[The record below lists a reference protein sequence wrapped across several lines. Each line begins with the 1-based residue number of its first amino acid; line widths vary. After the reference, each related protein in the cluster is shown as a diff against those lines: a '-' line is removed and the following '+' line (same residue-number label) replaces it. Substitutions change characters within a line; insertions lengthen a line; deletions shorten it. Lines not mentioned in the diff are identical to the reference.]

1 MKTIEGAGRGFDL
14 NLLRVLLAL
23 DRTRHVTRAAQLLE
37 MSQSGFS
44 SALARLRR
52 HSGDVLFVRSA
63 SGMVPTPRAQR
74 MIEAA
79 INALAT
85 VDEGVLSPAA
95 FEPANARTEF
105 RFAMSDLAEIVFLP
119 RLLAHLQRI
128 APEVSIRCDAIT
140 EERLPQALADGDVDL
155 AVGYF
160 PELSAQT
167 YLHQGLYRHTFVC
180 MVRRDHPLD
189 RGKLTA
195 KAFAQLGH
203 VVVTSPSRSGRLF
216 GNWLQRKGIERR
228 VVLRTPHHL
237 SLPAIIASTDLMAT
251 VPVVVGAYFA
261 DAGAGSV
268 RLMPLPFRPILFDVQ
283 QHWHRRF
290 QHDAR
295 HRWLR
300 QQVAAL
306 FNESSDEWLA
316 LERKLYGA
324 GFRTRGAPRA

>member
-1 MKTIEGAGRGFDL
+1 MKTIEGADRRFDL

-23 DRTRHVTRAAQLLE
+23 DRTRHVTRAAELLE

-52 HSGDVLFVRSA
+52 HSADALFVRSA
-63 SGMVPTPRAQR
+63 GGMMPTPRAQR

-85 VDEGVLSPAA
+85 VDEGMLSPVA
-95 FEPANARTEF
+95 FEPSVARTEF

-128 APEVSIRCDAIT
+128 APDISIRCDAIS
-140 EERLPQALADGDVDL
+140 EDLLPQALANGEIDL

-160 PELSAQT
+160 PELSAQA
-167 YLHQGLYRHTFVC
+167 YLHQGLYRHTFAC
-180 MVRRDHPLD
+180 LARKDHPLD
-189 RGKLTA
+189 RGRLTA
-195 KAFAQLGH
+195 KAFTQLGH

-228 VVLRTPHHL
+228 IVLRTPHHL
-237 SLPAIIASTDLMAT
+237 SLPAIVASTDLLAT
-251 VPVVVGAYFA
+251 VPLVVGAHFA
-261 DAGAGSV
+261 DAGAGAV
-268 RLMPLPFRPILFDVQ
+268 RLMALPFRPILFDVK

-290 QHDAR
+290 QHDVR

-306 FNESSDEWLA
+306 FNETSDEWLA
-316 LERKLYGA
+316 VERKLYGP
-324 GFRTRGAPRA
+324 GIRTRG